1 MSSLHSN
8 EKGEHFME
16 TITLIRWFVAAI
28 HLLGLGLGL
37 GAIWSRSR
45 ALKDLSDP
53 KNLQRAIYA
62 DTLWGIAALLW
73 ITTGLARAFSGLEKG
88 SAYYLSSNAFWLKMI
103 LLAVVLLLEV
113 WPMVT
118 LIRWRIQ
125 LGRGEPVNT
134 QHASR
139 FAKISM
145 VQATLVVAM
154 VLAATAMA
162 RGLGVG

>member
-1 MSSLHSN
+1 MT
-8 EKGEHFME
+8 
-16 TITLIRWFVAAI
+16 TISLIRWTIAAV

-53 KNLQRAIYA
+53 KNLQRALYA
-62 DTLWGIAALLW
+62 DTLWGIAALVW

-88 SAYYLSSNAFWLKMI
+88 SAYYLANNAFWVKMI
-103 LLAVVLLLEV
+103 LLGIVLLLEI

-125 LGRGEPVNT
+125 LARGEALNT
-134 QHASR
+134 QDASR
-139 FAKISM
+139 FAVISIAQAALVIGM
-145 VQATLVVAM
+145 VF
-154 VLAATAMA
+154 AATAMA
-162 RGLGVG
+162 RGLGAG

>member
-1 MSSLHSN
+1 MS
-8 EKGEHFME
+8 
-16 TITLIRWFVAAI
+16 TITLVRWTIAAI

-53 KNLQRAIYA
+53 KNVHRALFA

-73 ITTGLARAFSGLEKG
+73 ITTGLARAFAGLEKG
-88 SAYYLSSNAFWLKMI
+88 SAYYLANNAFWVKMI
-103 LLAVVLLLEV
+103 LLLLVLLLEI

-125 LGRGEPVNT
+125 LTRGEVINT
-134 QHASR
+134 ENASR
-139 FAKISM
+139 FAMIST
-145 VQATLVVAM
+145 VQTVLVVAM
-154 VLAATAMA
+154 VFAATAMA
-162 RGLGVG
+162 RGMGV

>member
-1 MSSLHSN
+1 
-8 EKGEHFME
+8 ME
-16 TITLIRWFVAAI
+16 TITLIRWFVAAL

-88 SAYYLSSNAFWLKMI
+88 GAYYLSSNAFWLKMI

-125 LGRGEPVNT
+125 LGRGEAVNT

-139 FAKISM
+139 FAKISV